1 MTSLGKELGSCCLF
15 KDWIRSTHGMI
26 WFTRHKPAWLNSG
39 CTAAYK
45 GVRCQMSQTR
55 DSVNFGM
62 KVSLTRLIKI
72 IIVYRFYLKKKRSA
86 QHDAHV
92 VPAWR
97 ATQDE
102 LVKIMDFVPS
112 YSVQGALN
120 HRYCVCRCWFLI
132 VPISLTRKPSWKCH
146 GSNPSRFESKW
157 VHKHPTESYPLQ
169 LTVPYIQ
176 LIEICRFGV
185 VPL

>member
-1 MTSLGKELGSCCLF
+1 MTEF
-15 KDWIRSTHGMI
+15 W
-26 WFTRHKPAWLNSG
+26 

-55 DSVNFGM
+55 DSGNFGM

-72 IIVYRFYLKKKRSA
+72 IIVYRFLRLKKRSA

-120 HRYCVCRCWFLI
+120 HRCCVCRCWFLI
-132 VPISLTRKPSWKCH
+132 LPISLARKPSWKCH
-146 GSNPSRFESKW
+146 GSNPSRFESWW
-157 VHKHPTESYPLQ
+157 VHKASYRILPRTALQ
-169 LTVPYIQ
+169 CLTSNW
-176 LIEICRFGV
+176 LRFARFGV